1 MTTGHDTAPVGMMM
15 RQPTRRAL
23 LAGLAAMPLIG
34 AATDE
39 APPAVILIRNV
50 QLFDG
55 TGSARQPRNV
65 RVVGNR
71 IDAISAGDIPV
82 PAGATIIDGAGQTL
96 MPGLTDAHWHMSA
109 VKGAPWM
116 GSDDAVAIALVFKD
130 AGRQLLRGFTTVRD
144 TAGSVFG
151 VKNAIDRGIMP
162 GPRCYPSGA
171 AISQTSGHGD
181 PGPIDELP
189 VTLGGDVS
197 RNQRLGMT
205 AIANGVPEVLAAT
218 RQQFK
223 RGASQI
229 KIMAGGGVTSD
240 HDPIDTLQYTPEEMR
255 AIVAVATDWGSYA
268 CAHAYTPGGVRRCLE
283 AGVLSIEH
291 GHAIDDRTAA
301 LMAEKGAWLS
311 TQPFETGDNVLTPE
325 QLVKAD
331 ESIGPGGWQN
341 SVKLAKK
348 HGVRIAF
355 GTDLFSRTTTSRT
368 ENSMLPR
375 LGAIFP
381 NAEVLRMATSGNCSL
396 FAQSGKRDPYRAA
409 PLGVLKPGAWAD
421 MLLIRG
427 NPLDDLRLIEDYER
441 NMLVII
447 KDGVIH
453 KNLMPA

>member
-1 MTTGHDTAPVGMMM
+1 MTRAAA
-15 RQPTRRAL
+15 PTRRAIL
-23 LAGLAAMPLIG
+23 GGLAALPLLG
-34 AATDE
+34 AAGGE
-39 APPAVILIRNV
+39 VAPPVVLIRNV

-65 RVVGNR
+65 RIIGNR
-71 IDAISAGDIPV
+71 IDAVSAGDIPV
-82 PAGATIIDGAGQTL
+82 PAGATVIDGAGQTL
-96 MPGLTDAHWHMSA
+96 MPGLTDAHWHMAA
-109 VKGAPWM
+109 VKGVPWM
-116 GSDDAVAIALVFKD
+116 GSDDGLAVAMILKD
-130 AGRQLLRGFTTVRD
+130 AERQLMRGFTTVRD

-151 VKNAIDRGIMP
+151 VKAAIDRGIVP

-240 HDPIDTLQYTPEEMR
+240 HDPIDTVQFTPEEMR
-255 AIVAVATDWGSYA
+255 AIVQVATDWGSYA
-268 CAHAYTPGGVRRCLE
+268 CAHAYTPAGVRRCLE

-311 TQPFETGDNVLTPE
+311 SQPFERGDNILTAE
-325 QLVKAD
+325 QQTKAE
-331 ESIGPGGWQN
+331 ESIDTGGWQA
-341 SVKLAKK
+341 SVRLAKK
-348 HGVRIAF
+348 HGVRLAF
-355 GTDLFSRTTTSRT
+355 GTDLFARTPTSRT
-368 ENSMLPR
+368 ENAMLPR

-381 NAEVLRMATSGNCSL
+381 NAEVLRIATSGNCAL

-409 PLGVLKPGAWAD
+409 PLGVIRAGAWAD
-421 MLLIRG
+421 MLLVRG
-427 NPLDDLRLIEDYER
+427 NPLDDLRLLEDFER
-441 NMLVII
+441 NMLLIM